1 MATTTPQTAYA
12 HINKDPKVCGG
23 NACID
28 GTRIRVMDIVCLLQE
43 GHVPEQMLNVFSVPL
58 TLGQVHAA
66 LAYYYDHRDEIEEAF
81 AEEDE
86 IDADTERRR
95 AEFLK
100 RRIKP

>member
-43 GHVPEQMLNVFSVPL
+43 GHVPEQMLNVFSAPL

-66 LAYYYDHRDEIEEAF
+66 LAYYYDHRDEIEVAF

>member
-43 GHVPEQMLNVFSVPL
+43 GHVPEQMVNVFSARL

-100 RRIKP
+100 RRTKP